1 MSKQSI
7 MLNSTLRTTRSLP
20 QLPTELWLQIVE
32 NISDPS
38 YIWTTLR
45 RSSPDFESYVD
56 KVFLSTYLPKV
67 SASASLPRRDPST
80 NALRHQH
87 DAPEI
92 TFQFSDI
99 TSNTSYLTLATSTVA
114 KTGASIKHLKT
125 TGVLSQQR
133 LEEAVMWVSIG
144 CSRAQATPMDIV
156 KNIEWNEI
164 EGIWVWNVEWTE
176 FVDRYFDIK
185 TAKREELERR
195 KKPTVRRK

>member
-1 MSKQSI
+1 
-7 MLNSTLRTTRSLP
+7 MLNSTLRTARSLP

-32 NISDPS
+32 NISDPA

-45 RSSPDFESYVD
+45 RSSPTFESYVD

-80 NALRHQH
+80 NALRYQH

-92 TFQFSDI
+92 TFQFSGVA
-99 TSNTSYLTLATSTVA
+99 SNMSYLTMGTSTIA
-114 KTGASIKHLKT
+114 KSGASMEHLKT

-156 KNIEWNEI
+156 KNIEWNKI
-164 EGIWVWNVEWTE
+164 EGIWVWNVEWKE
-176 FVDRYFDIK
+176 LVNRYFEIK
-185 TAKREELERR
+185 AAKREELERR
-195 KKPTVRRK
+195 KKPTVWRK